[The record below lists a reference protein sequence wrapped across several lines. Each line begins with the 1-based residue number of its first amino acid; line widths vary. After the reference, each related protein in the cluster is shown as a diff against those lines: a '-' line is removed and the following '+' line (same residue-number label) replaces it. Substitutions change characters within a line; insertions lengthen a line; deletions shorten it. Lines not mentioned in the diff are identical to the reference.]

1 MTKDNK
7 FLVVKTLNNHSSKI
21 DIYNIYIIDNLLLS
35 FAYEQK
41 KGDKNEII
49 IYNLNNNYKILYK
62 ECKSSMV
69 PWNQSCCQ
77 FTKNILVISGNRCE
91 IRLFDIKTFVV
102 IAEIIDIDFF
112 YSIIC
117 QNQRIL
123 CGSDTGKIYEFEY
136 NPENNTLTIINE
148 IKIHESSIFSITRL
162 SSGTIV
168 TTSRDG
174 TIKFFE

>member
-1 MTKDNK
+1 
-7 FLVVKTLNNHSSKI
+7 
-21 DIYNIYIIDNLLLS
+21 
-35 FAYEQK
+35 
-41 KGDKNEII
+41 
-49 IYNLNNNYKILYK
+49 
-62 ECKSSMV
+62 MV
-69 PWNQSCCQ
+69 PWSHSCCE
-77 FTKNILVISGNRCE
+77 FTKNILAISGNRCE

-102 IAEIIDIDFF
+102 IVEIVDIDFF

-117 QNQRIL
+117 QNKRIL
-123 CGSDTGKIYEFEY
+123 CGGDTGKIFEFEY
-136 NPENNTLTIINE
+136 NPENNTLKIINE